1 MTRILPD
8 LSLRQ
13 QLDAHRAWV
22 KHLGWIT
29 KGGIV
34 LAGASMLLPLL
45 FSQLTLSLGVRAG
58 IALGSGV
65 LAVGAV
71 VAARWPQWRLAEFE
85 SAMSDL
91 VEQARDLK
99 ARAASDPIAR
109 AAYVA
114 YLRDT
119 REELVSVP
127 QRLRGYGTEK
137 LLLPALEAVDAEIA
151 SYEALDQ
158 GASYPSV
165 AAADE
170 TIR

>member
-1 MTRILPD
+1 MTRIVANV
-8 LSLRQ
+8 SLRD

-22 KHLGWIT
+22 KHLGWVT

-45 FSQLTLSLGVRAG
+45 FSQFTPSLGMRVA
-58 IALGSGV
+58 IALASGV

-71 VAARWPQWRLAEFE
+71 IAARWPRWRLAEFE

-91 VEQARDLK
+91 VGQARDLK

-109 AAYVA
+109 AEYVA

-119 REELVSVP
+119 REELLSIP
-127 QRLRGYGTEK
+127 QRLRGYGTE
-137 LLLPALEAVDAEIA
+137 
-151 SYEALDQ
+151 
-158 GASYPSV
+158 
-165 AAADE
+165 
-170 TIR
+170 

>member
-1 MTRILPD
+1 MTRIVANS
-8 LSLRQ
+8 SLRQ

-34 LAGASMLLPLL
+34 LAAASMLLPLL
-45 FSQLTLSLGVRAG
+45 FSQYTPSLGVRVA
-58 IALGSGV
+58 IALASGA
-65 LAVGAV
+65 LALGAV
-71 VAARWPQWRLAEFE
+71 IAARWPQWRLAEFE

-99 ARAASDPIAR
+99 ARATSDPIAR
-109 AAYVA
+109 AEYVA
-114 YLRDT
+114 YLRST
-119 REELVSVP
+119 REELLGVP
-127 QRLRGYGTEK
+127 RRLRGYGMEK
-137 LLLPALEAVDAEIA
+137 QLLPALEAVDAEIA

>member
-1 MTRILPD
+1 MTRLVAN
-8 LSLRQ
+8 LSLRE

-34 LAGASMLLPLL
+34 LAAASMLLPML
-45 FSQLTLSLGVRAG
+45 FSQFTPSLGVRVA
-58 IALGSGV
+58 IALASGA

-71 VAARWPQWRLAEFE
+71 IAARWPQRRVAEFE
-85 SAMSDL
+85 SAMADL
-91 VEQARDLK
+91 VEHARELK
-99 ARAASDPIAR
+99 ARAATDPTAR
-109 AAYVA
+109 AEYVA

-119 REELVSVP
+119 REELLSVP
-127 QRLRGYGTEK
+127 QRLRGYVTEK
-137 LLLPALEAVDAEIA
+137 QLLPALEAVDAEIA

-158 GASYPSV
+158 GTSYPSV

-170 TIR
+170 TGR